1 MGKASRKPNFL
12 SNLNAM
18 TNHVITKHVSQE
30 IVCLFIDVLLA
41 ALSDTLNEN
50 PDVME
55 KARHAL
61 NAK

>member
-1 MGKASRKPNFL
+1 
-12 SNLNAM
+12 M
-18 TNHVITKHVSQE
+18 TVNDF
-30 IVCLFIDVLLA
+30 LFIDVLLA

-61 NAK
+61 NKK